1 MCVLALGVCI
11 GGSHKDL
18 KNAEALLCNNNINL
32 LSTET
37 YGHPYYRMVIYNP
50 YRFKPEF

>member
-18 KNAEALLCNNNINL
+18 KNVEALLCCNINL
-32 LSTET
+32 LSIET
-37 YGHPYYRMVIYNP
+37 YGHPYYRMVIYDS

>member
-1 MCVLALGVCI
+1 VLALGVCI

-18 KNAEALLCNNNINL
+18 KNAEALLCNITL

-37 YGHPYYRMVIYNP
+37 YRHPYYRMVIYNS